1 MSSLLEHKRL
11 IGDKRD
17 KGVFQLFC
25 QSTDTVRTYATGL
38 SGTFNIKLLDIKFVH
53 SGMTN
58 TSFAFQIISDT
69 LRSSFG
75 NVNDNLKF
83 VHGDTVSISNPIPL
97 HQVSINNY
105 IAVDFARLGAVGG
118 DITAVAY
125 TIVLTFEYE
134 KL

>member
-1 MSSLLEHKRL
+1 MASLIDPKRL

-25 QSTDTVRTYATGL
+25 QSTDTVRTYPTGL
-38 SGTFNIKLLDIKFVH
+38 AGTYNLKLLDIKLVH
-53 SGMTN
+53 AGMAN

-83 VHGDTVSISNPIPL
+83 VHQDSASIPNPIPL
-97 HQVSINNY
+97 NQVSINNH
-105 IAVDFARLGAVGG
+105 IAVDFATLGAVGG
-118 DITAVAY
+118 DITSVAY